1 MNSIQII
8 ADQLAVVK
16 LELEQSHLR
25 LAEKEQENAS
35 LREEIAWL
43 RQNASSTTAD
53 CRCYSP
59 PAVLD
64 SAWEHSR

>member
-8 ADQLAVVK
+8 ADQLALVK

-35 LREEIAWL
+35 LREQIAWL
-43 RQNASSTTAD
+43 RQNASSTPENSSFYT
-53 CRCYSP
+53 P

-64 SAWEHSR
+64 SARKHSR

>member
-8 ADQLAVVK
+8 ADQLARVK
-16 LELEQSHLR
+16 QELEQSHLR

-35 LREEIAWL
+35 LREEIARL
-43 RQNASSTTAD
+43 RQNASSTPAD
-53 CRCYSP
+53 SPCYSP

>member
-25 LAEKEQENAS
+25 LAEKE
-35 LREEIAWL
+35 
-43 RQNASSTTAD
+43 
-53 CRCYSP
+53 
-59 PAVLD
+59 
-64 SAWEHSR
+64 